1 LINENNFYFEIEEN
15 ERNNFKLKMSDQF
28 DELFDEMN
36 NNKESIKIV
45 KNIKESF
52 VSIEYL
58 KDNNMLKN
66 GSFIMN
72 NNKVSS
78 IHSFSFK
85 NKETILVNNK
95 TFISFK
101 KRNEFEKKI
110 ERGIDRNS
118 VVKDEL
124 TYLRDNKNSYIP
136 F

>member
-1 LINENNFYFEIEEN
+1 
-15 ERNNFKLKMSDQF
+15 MSDQF